1 MSSSPSNMFA
11 LYTEAVEVSNAASA
25 FESFRE
31 FEETSL
37 FVEKITKAQNMLID
51 HILEVAEKIVIEAA
65 ASGAKSSVVY
75 TFRGADVFEGFSI
88 LFMMLGGVEYEQKV
102 RLDNY
107 GFEPALKKLTD
118 AVSPFS
124 LRHTWER
131 STNENSIVLI
141 WE

>member
-1 MSSSPSNMFA
+1 MAPPTKMFN
-11 LYTEAVEVSNAASA
+11 LYTEAVEVSNAAEA
-25 FESFRE
+25 FEDLRE
-31 FEETSL
+31 FEETTL
-37 FVEKITKAQNMLID
+37 FVEKITKAQVMLVD
-51 HILEVAEKIVIEAA
+51 HILEASEKIVIEAA
-65 ASGAKSSVVY
+65 ASGAKSTVVY

-107 GFEPALKKLTD
+107 GFQPALKKLTD

-124 LRHTWER
+124 LRHTWDR
-131 STNENSIVLI
+131 ASNENSIILH

>member
-1 MSSSPSNMFA
+1 MAPPTNMFN
-11 LYTEAVEVSNAASA
+11 LYAEAVEVSNAAEA
-25 FESFRE
+25 FEDLRE
-31 FEETSL
+31 FEETTL
-37 FVEKITKAQNMLID
+37 FVEKITKAQVMLVD
-51 HILEVAEKIVIEAA
+51 HILEAAEKIVIEAA

-75 TFRGADVFEGFSI
+75 KFRGADVFEGFSI

-107 GFEPALKKLTD
+107 GFQPALKQLTD

-124 LRHTWER
+124 LRHTWDR
-131 STNENSIVLI
+131 ASNENSIILI

>member
-1 MSSSPSNMFA
+1 MAPINIFN
-11 LYTEAVEVSNAASA
+11 LYAEAVEISNAAEA
-25 FESFRE
+25 FEDLRE
-31 FEETSL
+31 FDETTL
-37 FVEKITKAQNMLID
+37 FVEKITKAQVMLVD
-51 HILEVAEKIVIEAA
+51 HILEAAEKIVIEAA

-75 TFRGADVFEGFSI
+75 KFRGADVFEGFSI

-107 GFEPALKKLTD
+107 GFQPALKQLTD

-124 LRHTWER
+124 LRHTWDR
-131 STNENSIVLI
+131 ASNTNSITLI

>member
-1 MSSSPSNMFA
+1 MDPVNMFN
-11 LYTEAVEVSNAASA
+11 LYNEAVEVSNAAEA
-25 FESFRE
+25 FEDLRE
-31 FEETSL
+31 FEETTL
-37 FVEKITKAQNMLID
+37 FVEKITKAQVMLVD
-51 HILEVAEKIVIEAA
+51 HILEAAEKIVIEAA

-75 TFRGADVFEGFSI
+75 KFRGADVFEGFSI

-107 GFEPALKKLTD
+107 GFQPALKQLTN

-124 LRHTWER
+124 LRHTWDR
-131 STNENSIVLI
+131 ASNENSIILI

>member
-1 MSSSPSNMFA
+1 MSPPTNMFK
-11 LYTEAVEVSNAASA
+11 LYTEAVEVSNAAEA
-25 FESFRE
+25 FEDLRE
-31 FEETSL
+31 FEETTL
-37 FVEKITKAQNMLID
+37 FVEKITKAQVMLVD
-51 HILEVAEKIVIEAA
+51 HILEASEKIVIEAA
-65 ASGAKSSVVY
+65 ASGAKSAVVY

-107 GFEPALKKLTD
+107 GFQPALKKLTD

-124 LRHTWER
+124 LRHTWDR
-131 STNENSIVLI
+131 ASNENSIILH

>member
-1 MSSSPSNMFA
+1 MSSPNMFT
-11 LYTEAVEVSNAASA
+11 LYAEAVEVSNAAEA
-25 FESFRE
+25 FEDLRE
-31 FEETSL
+31 FEETTL

-51 HILEVAEKIVIEAA
+51 HIVKESEKIVIEAA
-65 ASGAKSSVVY
+65 ASGAKSAVVY

-107 GFEPALKKLTD
+107 GFQPALKQLTE
-118 AVSPFS
+118 AVSPFAI
-124 LRHTWER
+124 RHTWER
-131 STNENSIVLI
+131 ASNENSIVLI

>member
-1 MSSSPSNMFA
+1 MAPINMFN
-11 LYTEAVEVSNAASA
+11 LYTEAVEVSNAAEA
-25 FESFRE
+25 FEDLRE
-31 FEETSL
+31 FEETTL
-37 FVEKITKAQNMLID
+37 FVEKITKAQVMLVD
-51 HILEVAEKIVIEAA
+51 HILEAAEKIVIEAA

-107 GFEPALKKLTD
+107 GFQPALKQLTD

-124 LRHTWER
+124 LRHTWDR
-131 STNENSIVLI
+131 ASNTNSITLI

>member
-1 MSSSPSNMFA
+1 MSSLKMIG
-11 LYTEAVEVSNAASA
+11 LYAEAVEISNAAEA
-25 FESFRE
+25 FEDLRE

-37 FVEKITKAQNMLID
+37 FVEKITKAQVLLVE
-51 HILEVAEKIVIEAA
+51 HIMKESENIVIEAA
-65 ASGAKSSVVY
+65 VSGAKSAVVY

-107 GFEPALKKLTD
+107 GFQPALKQLTD

-124 LRHTWER
+124 LRHSWDRASNT
-131 STNENSIVLI
+131 NSIVLI

>member
-1 MSSSPSNMFA
+1 MAPPTNFFA
-11 LYTEAVEVSNAASA
+11 LYTEAVEVSNAAEA
-25 FESFRE
+25 FEDLRE
-31 FEETSL
+31 FEETTL
-37 FVEKITKAQNMLID
+37 FVEKITKAQVMLVD
-51 HILEVAEKIVIEAA
+51 HILEAAEKIVIEAA

-107 GFEPALKKLTD
+107 GFQPALKQLTN

-124 LRHTWER
+124 LRHTWDR
-131 STNENSIVLI
+131 ASNENSIILI

>member
-1 MSSSPSNMFA
+1 MTPPNLFA
-11 LYTEAVEVSNAASA
+11 LYTEAVEVSNAAEA
-25 FESFRE
+25 FEDLRE
-31 FEETSL
+31 FEETTL

-51 HILEVAEKIVIEAA
+51 HIAKESEKIVIEAA
-65 ASGAKSSVVY
+65 ASGAKSAVVY

-107 GFEPALKKLTD
+107 GFEPALKKLTA

-124 LRHTWER
+124 IRHTWDR
-131 STNENSIVLI
+131 ASNENSIILI

>member
-1 MSSSPSNMFA
+1 MAPINMFN
-11 LYTEAVEVSNAASA
+11 LYTEAVEVSNAAEA
-25 FESFRE
+25 FEDLRE
-31 FEETSL
+31 FEETTM
-37 FVEKITKAQNMLID
+37 FVEKITKAQVMLVD
-51 HILEVAEKIVIEAA
+51 HILEAAEKIVIEAA

-75 TFRGADVFEGFSI
+75 KFRGADVFEGFSI

-124 LRHTWER
+124 MRHTWDR
-131 STNENSIVLI
+131 ASNENSIILI

>member
-1 MSSSPSNMFA
+1 MSPSTNMFA
-11 LYTEAVEVSNAASA
+11 LYTEAVEISNAAEV
-25 FESFRE
+25 FENLRE
-31 FEETSL
+31 FDDTTL
-37 FVEKITKAQNMLID
+37 FVEKITKAQVMFVD
-51 HILEVAEKIVIEAA
+51 HILEVAEKIIVETA

-107 GFEPALKKLTD
+107 GFEPVLEKLTA
-118 AVSPFS
+118 AVYPFS
-124 LRHTWER
+124 LRHTWDR
-131 STNENSIVLI
+131 ATNENSIILH

>member
-1 MSSSPSNMFA
+1 MSSSTNMFN
-11 LYTEAVEVSNAASA
+11 LYTEAVEVSNAAEA
-25 FESFRE
+25 FEDLRE
-31 FEETSL
+31 FEETTL

-51 HILEVAEKIVIEAA
+51 HIMKESEKIVIEAA
-65 ASGAKSSVVY
+65 ASGAKSTVVY
-75 TFRGADVFEGFSI
+75 TFKGADIFEGFSI

-107 GFEPALKKLTD
+107 GFQPALKQLTD

-124 LRHTWER
+124 LRHTWDR
-131 STNENSIVLI
+131 ASNTNSIVLI

>member
-1 MSSSPSNMFA
+1 MSHPNMSA
-11 LYTEAVEVSNAASA
+11 LYAEAVEVSNAAEA
-25 FESFRE
+25 FEDLRE
-31 FEETSL
+31 FDETVL
-37 FVEKITKAQNMLID
+37 FVEKITKAQNMLIE
-51 HILEVAEKIVIEAA
+51 HILEAAEKIVIEAA
-65 ASGAKSSVVY
+65 ASASKSAVVY

-107 GFEPALKKLTD
+107 GFEPAMKKLTA

-124 LRHTWER
+124 LRHSWER
-131 STNENSIVLI
+131 ASNENSIILH